1 MTDLFV
7 GRLEGNEFLIER
19 QVRWGECDPAGIVY
33 TPNFLD
39 YAVDT
44 GRLFWRAIA
53 RREFSSEN
61 GCGLNLPV
69 KQLSSV
75 FHSPLATDDRFRM
88 RAGIVRVGTSSFA
101 VRVLG
106 IHKDRP
112 AFEAE
117 ITFVS
122 VTTAPRRSVALPD
135 EFRAVLSRM
144 MTAAA

>member
-1 MTDLFV
+1 MADLSA
-7 GRLEGNEFLIER
+7 GRLEGNEFLIKR
-19 QVRWGECDPAGIVY
+19 QVRWDECDPAGIVY
-33 TPNFLD
+33 TPNFVD

-53 RREFSSEN
+53 RHEFGSEN

-75 FHSPLATDDRFRM
+75 FHAPLACDDRFQM
-88 RAGIVRVGTSSFA
+88 RARIVRVGTSSFA

-106 IHKDRP
+106 VHQERP
-112 AFEAE
+112 AFEVE

-122 VTTAPRRSVALPD
+122 VTTAPRRSSPLPD

-144 MTAAA
+144 MTQTA